1 MFVKNCDV
9 ELNVLGGG
17 VSRKILAYDENL
29 MSVEVRFEKGA
40 VGATHTHPHTQI
52 SYVLEGKFEATI
64 NGETTVIAKGDT
76 YITPPDA
83 PHGVVCLEA
92 GALLDIFTPMRAD
105 FLK

>member
-1 MFVKNCDV
+1 MFVKNDDIK
-9 ELNVLGGG
+9 LTDLGGG

-29 MSVEVRFEKGA
+29 MSVEVRFETGA
-40 VGATHTHPHTQI
+40 VGSMHTHPHTQI

-92 GALLDIFTPMRAD
+92 GALLDIFTPHRAD